1 MPGASSGVPVAALQK
16 GKEEDVRNQKWVQRL
31 ALPVVAAL
39 GAVMLTT
46 TTAEAVPSKCSTSR
60 VDKDTFTGTCRSGTG
75 TWRLRVDCDKAEPD
89 SFSSWLKPGKTA
101 SEGCWWGKA
110 RGASIEVR

>member
-1 MPGASSGVPVAALQK
+1 M
-16 GKEEDVRNQKWVQRL
+16 RNQKWVQRL

-75 TWRLRVDCDKAEPD
+75 TWRLRVDCDRAEPD
-89 SFSSWLKPGKTA
+89 SFSSWLKPGRPRPRVLVGQGA
-101 SEGCWWGKA
+101 RRQH
-110 RGASIEVR
+110 RGALT